1 MLVGD
6 FNFNDIDWN
15 IWISTHNSGPSSQF
29 TDVLRNN
36 FLLQHIDFPTRARGL
51 DSPHILDLVIT
62 DKESVEN
69 IDYLAPMGKSDHSVL
84 LIYANSHANNAESI
98 PKLNL
103 NKGNYSELRKFL
115 NITWDS
121 LLQPYV
127 NNVEMMWNAIKSK
140 LLEGQGV
147 NRYIPNTTPFSVW
160 KIVKWKRPLDIEIRN
175 TIKQKSI
182 LWRRYIRSKDP
193 SILIQCKKV
202 RNIVR
207 NKTRQAEK
215 RNQNEIANKC
225 KSNPKHFWKYVK
237 SKTKNKEPIG
247 DLKSAD
253 SLGNQVLAT
262 SDNHKAETLCNF
274 FSSVFNHE
282 KMKVLL
288 S

>member
-115 NITWDS
+115 NINWDS

-140 LLEGQGV
+140 LLNCSSSATASSFLGSTSS
-147 NRYIPNTTPFSVW
+147 TTSTYSFC
-160 KIVKWKRPLDIEIRN
+160 VKAANCRN
-175 TIKQKSI
+175 SASCSFWLSRIM
-182 LWRRYIRSKDP
+182 
-193 SILIQCKKV
+193 
-202 RNIVR
+202 
-207 NKTRQAEK
+207 
-215 RNQNEIANKC
+215 
-225 KSNPKHFWKYVK
+225 SNLHIML
-237 SKTKNKEPIG
+237 T
-247 DLKSAD
+247 
-253 SLGNQVLAT
+253 
-262 SDNHKAETLCNF
+262 
-274 FSSVFNHE
+274 
-282 KMKVLL
+282 
-288 S
+288 

>member
-115 NITWDS
+115 NINWDS

-193 SILIQCKKV
+193 SIL
-202 RNIVR
+202 
-207 NKTRQAEK
+207 
-215 RNQNEIANKC
+215 
-225 KSNPKHFWKYVK
+225 
-237 SKTKNKEPIG
+237 
-247 DLKSAD
+247 
-253 SLGNQVLAT
+253 
-262 SDNHKAETLCNF
+262 
-274 FSSVFNHE
+274 
-282 KMKVLL
+282 
-288 S
+288 